1 MGVPIL
7 LAAEWSEA
15 QRRRRQ
21 NWGHRRSLTQPVRR
35 RMLGLAER
43 IFLLSDAL
51 GDDFVP
57 ETGAEKAK
65 KAPRR
70 ISGAG
75 WVGSIAGVP
84 DDCESVVII
93 LSGGAAEVG
102 VEGAAAEFG
111 GRHGEPDIFA
121 AGHLA
126 GANPSRSEERRVG
139 KECVSTCRS
148 RWSPYP

>member
-1 MGVPIL
+1 MIRRPPRPTRTDTL
-7 LAAEWSEA
+7 LPYPTLFGS
-15 QRRRRQ
+15 
-21 NWGHRRSLTQPVRR
+21 
-35 RMLGLAER
+35 
-43 IFLLSDAL
+43 
-51 GDDFVP
+51 
-57 ETGAEKAK
+57 KAK

-126 GANPSRSEERRVG
+126 GANPSAAELDTRGQDAVDR
-139 KECVSTCRS
+139 KSTRLNS
-148 RWSPYP
+148 SH

>member
-1 MGVPIL
+1 MFRLLILRKMKSRPAAGGLGPGPRSGRQRAMGVPIL

-65 KAPRR
+65 KAPRSEEHTSELQSLMR
-70 ISGAG
+70 IS
-75 WVGSIAGVP
+75 
-84 DDCESVVII
+84 
-93 LSGGAAEVG
+93 
-102 VEGAAAEFG
+102 
-111 GRHGEPDIFA
+111 
-121 AGHLA
+121 
-126 GANPSRSEERRVG
+126 
-139 KECVSTCRS
+139 
-148 RWSPYP
+148 Y

>member
-75 WVGSIAGVP
+75 WVGSI
-84 DDCESVVII
+84 
-93 LSGGAAEVG
+93 
-102 VEGAAAEFG
+102 
-111 GRHGEPDIFA
+111 
-121 AGHLA
+121 
-126 GANPSRSEERRVG
+126 RSEEHTSELQSLMRISYAVFCL
-139 KECVSTCRS
+139 KK
-148 RWSPYP
+148 